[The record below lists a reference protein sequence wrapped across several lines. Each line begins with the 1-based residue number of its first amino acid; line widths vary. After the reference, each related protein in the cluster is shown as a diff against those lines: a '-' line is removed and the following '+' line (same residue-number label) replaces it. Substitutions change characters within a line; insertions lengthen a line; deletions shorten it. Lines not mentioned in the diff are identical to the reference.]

1 VLLVELSQELNHETS
16 PVARI
21 EILKINFEY
30 RLSSLDDQVDFFE
43 KLKNRL
49 NFMSN

>member
-1 VLLVELSQELNHETS
+1 MLFVEFSQELDHETS

-21 EILKINFEY
+21 ENLKINLEY
-30 RLSSLDDQVDFFE
+30 KSSSLDDQVDFFE

-49 NFMSN
+49 NFISN